1 MKELYLV
8 TAKDRAVLRYGQLVI
23 LSNGIHVFVEKRG
36 REWKA
41 TELLTGLLV
50 PLKDENKKR
59 RSDCVWELN
68 KIQELI
74 YNSVRGIFS
83 STSVRNLK
91 PIMTRRGL
99 AEDELN
105 DICYYAK
112 RDYSGEF
119 LNEYKRLCK
128 YAMEWT
134 RGIGKEEQK

>member
-1 MKELYLV
+1 MKELYFV
-8 TAKDRAVLRYGQLVI
+8 TAKDRATACFGQLVK
-23 LSNGIHVFVEKRG
+23 LSNGIHVFLEKRG
-36 REWKA
+36 REWSA

-59 RSDCVWELN
+59 CTDCLWELN

-83 STSVRNLK
+83 STSVRQLK
-91 PIMTRRGL
+91 PIMTRRGW

-112 RDYSGEF
+112 YDYYDEF

-128 YAMEWT
+128 YALEWSK
-134 RGIGKEEQK
+134 GIGKEEQK